1 MKRVINFG
9 LAALMIVA
17 TAATAH
23 AETMPQIQSLAIASA
38 PVANNQLSPNDLV
51 SLARRG
57 YFKAQGIPSYGAFDA
72 SFAAGNITS
81 ESLVKNAIA
90 SRLISSEAIN
100 DKGYLN
106 AVEAQL
112 ISVRAENL

>member
-17 TAATAH
+17 TAATAQ
-23 AETMPQIQSLAIASA
+23 AESMSQIQSTVIASTL
-38 PVANNQLSPNDLV
+38 VVNHQLSPNDLV

-72 SFAAGNITS
+72 DFAAGNIPS
-81 ESLVKNAIA
+81 ERLVKSAIA

-100 DKGYLN
+100 DRSYLD
-106 AVEAQL
+106 AVKAQL
-112 ISVRAENL
+112 ISVRAESL